1 MRPTLVYKKP
11 VRIAA
16 NFKPHINYTVYTPQK
31 IHGLFYT
38 VRKFKLIRC
47 HTIYNN
53 NHFVNSQ
60 VVIDG
65 LDRMGW
71 YVDQLLCLGDVS
83 KETLNSYTGCLIYHS
98 SSHTA
103 SMSDKGSVIP
113 VLVCIYFISVTS
125 LLVWRHVTISRDDHQ
140 LIECS
145 PIGQKCQKMNNCES
159 ISIPLL
165 DPRSNS
171 DSLLIFCC
179 EKLHSTFP
187 SCFAVKVGLSLSWY
201 QKLA

>member
-16 NFKPHINYTVYTPQK
+16 NFEPHINNTVYTPQK

-71 YVDQLLCLGDVS
+71 YVDKLLCLGDVF

-98 SSHTA
+98 SSTLQVWVTRDQSYQCWHAFILFLWLVSWFKGMWPFPVMTINWSNVLQLAKNVKKWITVNQYPSLYLIQEAIATA
-103 SMSDKGSVIP
+103 YLYSVVKSYIQHFH
-113 VLVCIYFISVTS
+113 LVS
-125 LLVWRHVTISRDDHQ
+125 L
-140 LIECS
+140 
-145 PIGQKCQKMNNCES
+145 
-159 ISIPLL
+159 
-165 DPRSNS
+165 
-171 DSLLIFCC
+171 
-179 EKLHSTFP
+179 
-187 SCFAVKVGLSLSWY
+187 
-201 QKLA
+201 